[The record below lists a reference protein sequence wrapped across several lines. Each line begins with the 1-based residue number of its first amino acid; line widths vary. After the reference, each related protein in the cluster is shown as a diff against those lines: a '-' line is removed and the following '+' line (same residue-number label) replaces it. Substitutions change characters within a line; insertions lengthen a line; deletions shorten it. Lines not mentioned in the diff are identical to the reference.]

1 MTNTTYNYRESVK
14 ANIKEMLNNGDFDHI
29 VHNYTDDDCKL
40 LEDADKEEL
49 EQELYDAMWV
59 CDGITGNASG
69 SYTFSTYQAEENLC
83 HNLDLL
89 ADACEYFGSNT
100 DILKDGA
107 ETCDV
112 TIRCML
118 LGECLS
124 EVLNEMLND
133 W

>member
-133 W
+133 